1 MLSCWQEDPDNRPTF
16 ENLRSELKRME
27 NQHKVKNN
35 NHLFF
40 FLVLEK
46 LAKKTCYG
54 LFFRWRNH
62 FTSSSW
68 YLKIILVGEGT

>member
-1 MLSCWQEDPDNRPTF
+1 
-16 ENLRSELKRME
+16 ME

-54 LFFRWRNH
+54 LFFRWRKSLYIFFLVFEDH
-62 FTSSSW
+62 FGW
-68 YLKIILVGEGT
+68 

>member
-1 MLSCWQEDPDNRPTF
+1 MLSCWHEDPDNRPTF

-54 LFFRWRNH
+54 LFFRWRKSLYIFFLVFEDH
-62 FTSSSW
+62 FGW
-68 YLKIILVGEGT
+68 